1 VVSTA
6 SHMICTDYLRLIS
19 GPKVT
24 LWQLTS
30 VSVED
35 DSKRSMLKLSRRT
48 NIMHLRTRQSMQYCI
63 YTTCTF
69 ITSWFRTMPWSV
81 VPLLYLC
88 PASLLASRCIVV
100 IQSVCTEDR
109 PLLLLY
115 LYYLLL
121 YHPEKNS
128 VS

>member
-1 VVSTA
+1 LSCLGDGAVSSYAFNIVVSTA

-69 ITSWFRTMPWSV
+69 HYQLVSYYAMVSSSSSLLVSCFPTC
-81 VPLLYLC
+81 VPLY
-88 PASLLASRCIVV
+88 SRNTI
-100 IQSVCTEDR
+100 SM
-109 PLLLLY
+109 Y
-115 LYYLLL
+115 
-121 YHPEKNS
+121 
-128 VS
+128 